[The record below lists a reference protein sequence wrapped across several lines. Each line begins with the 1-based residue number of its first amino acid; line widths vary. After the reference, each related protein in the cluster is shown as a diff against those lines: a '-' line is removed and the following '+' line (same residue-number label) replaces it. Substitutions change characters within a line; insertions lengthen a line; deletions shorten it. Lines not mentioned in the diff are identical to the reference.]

1 MICDFAWALERLKEG
16 KQLTRISWNF
26 NQRIFLI
33 TGRTVDYNTFYSWKN
48 NACQAFDPPQ
58 DVVIRDHIDMK
69 MVDGT
74 YLTGWTP
81 SQDDLFADDWVIVER
96 KYG

>member
-1 MICDFAWALERLKEG
+1 MMTTDFGWALKMLKEG
-16 KQLTRISWNF
+16 KQLTRMSWNL

-33 TGRTVDYNTFYSWKN
+33 TGRTVDYNVFQSWEN
-48 NACQAFDPPQ
+48 NANQAFDPPQ

-69 MVDGT
+69 MVDGS

-81 SQDDLFADDWVIVER
+81 SQEDMFADDWVTVE
-96 KYG
+96 KK